1 MHLKSDGNVIANGA
15 CFLLEL
21 CAARGRTG
29 CEPVSCSAA
38 VVGGGLMVRV
48 EVSQVEPGNGAK
60 YDLHQH
66 IDDCQEDGLD

>member
-1 MHLKSDGNVIANGA
+1 MIANGA

-29 CEPVSCSAA
+29 CEPVNCSAA

-48 EVSQVEPGNGAK
+48 EVSRQRGKCCCSG
-60 YDLHQH
+60 
-66 IDDCQEDGLD
+66 